1 MKKILFR
8 KLLTDWMIFF
18 FIGLVSTSMI
28 IWIFQS
34 VNYLDLI
41 VEDGRDFT
49 LYLKYTLLNFPKIV
63 SKIFPFAVFF
73 SFSYIL
79 TKYETNNE
87 LMIFWNHGVKKMN
100 LINFFIS
107 FSLLVTIIQLILT
120 VYVVP
125 ETQNISRSLIR
136 TSNTNFFESFI
147 KPKKFN
153 DNINNLTIYAEKK
166 NKNGELKNIYLKKN
180 EKNNDF
186 QITIAKVGIFKKK
199 NNLNILTL
207 YEGETINSINNK
219 LTNISFSKSDFNLT
233 SMDTNIVTDDKM
245 QETKTLDH
253 IVCLK
258 KYLNKDF
265 KINLKQKEYINHNCS
280 LNTLDELYQE
290 LYKRFIVPMYVP
302 LLVLT
307 CLILITVSKEKKI
320 YSKIKVL
327 VFFLGF
333 SLIIISETFLKFVQ
347 NDFFYNLRLVILP
360 LFLFFTLYIFF
371 KLIFKNQI
379 KT

>member
-199 NNLNILTL
+199 
-207 YEGETINSINNK
+207 K
-219 LTNISFSKSDFNLT
+219 
-233 SMDTNIVTDDKM
+233 
-245 QETKTLDH
+245 
-253 IVCLK
+253 
-258 KYLNKDF
+258 
-265 KINLKQKEYINHNCS
+265 
-280 LNTLDELYQE
+280 
-290 LYKRFIVPMYVP
+290 
-302 LLVLT
+302 
-307 CLILITVSKEKKI
+307 
-320 YSKIKVL
+320 
-327 VFFLGF
+327 
-333 SLIIISETFLKFVQ
+333 
-347 NDFFYNLRLVILP
+347 
-360 LFLFFTLYIFF
+360 
-371 KLIFKNQI
+371 
-379 KT
+379 